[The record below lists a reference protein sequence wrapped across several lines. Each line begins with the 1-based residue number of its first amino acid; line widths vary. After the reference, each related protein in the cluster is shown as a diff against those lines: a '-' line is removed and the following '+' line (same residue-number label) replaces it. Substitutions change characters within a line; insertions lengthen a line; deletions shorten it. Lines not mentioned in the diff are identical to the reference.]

1 MRRLVEIDGCIFDEA
16 ELQQSHGYES
26 LDPVGREAFVNHL
39 HLTGSGRADAAA
51 EVIAGWAGDMRSHWP
66 DHRFRIYRVVEPDEV
81 TVRFHA
87 VRPDLADWCESG
99 QEGVEVISV
108 GPGELAGHT

>member
-1 MRRLVEIDGCIFDEA
+1 MRRLVEIDGCIFDAA
-16 ELQQSHGYES
+16 ELRTSHGYES

-51 EVIAGWAGDMRSHWP
+51 EVIAGWTGEMRSHWP

-81 TVRFHA
+81 SVRFHT
-87 VRPDLADWCESG
+87 VRSDLADWCAGG
-99 QEGVEVISV
+99 QESVEVITV
-108 GPGELAGHT
+108 GPGERAGRS